1 MNVSIHP
8 SWKSLLDNEFQKKY
22 FLELT
27 SFVKQ
32 EYSSSVVY
40 PPARLIFNAFNLTPF
55 NKVKVVILGQDPYH
69 GPKQAHGLAFSV
81 PDGLNPPPSLQ
92 NIFQELKN
100 DLNINPP
107 KSPDLTRWAK
117 QGVFLLNSVLTV
129 RAGKPGSH
137 ANKGWEVYTNNVIEI
152 LSTEKTNLVFLLWGN
167 YARAKK
173 TLIDKDRHLI
183 LEAPHPSPYSADMGF
198 FGCRHFSKTNAYL
211 KSRNIKEVLW

>member
-1 MNVSIHP
+1 MNVSIDP
-8 SWKSLLDNEFQKKY
+8 SWKSVLDNEFQKKY

-55 NKVKVVILGQDPYH
+55 SKVKVVILGQDPYH

-81 PDGLNPPPSLQ
+81 PDGVNAPPSLQ

-129 RAGKPGSH
+129 RARKPGSH
-137 ANKGWEVYTNNVIEI
+137 ANKGWEVYTNNVIQI

-173 TLIDKDRHLI
+173 SLIDKDRHLI

-198 FGCRHFSKTNAYL
+198 FGCRHFSKTNNYL
-211 KSRNIKEVLW
+211 RDNHIEEISW

>member
-1 MNVSIHP
+1 MNVSIDP
-8 SWKSLLDNEFQKKY
+8 SWKSVLDNEFQKKY

-55 NKVKVVILGQDPYH
+55 SKVKVVILGQDPYH

-81 PDGLNPPPSLQ
+81 PDGVNAPPSLQ

-129 RAGKPGSH
+129 RARKPGSH
-137 ANKGWEVYTNNVIEI
+137 ANKGWEVYTNNVIQI

-167 YARAKK
+167 YARAKS
-173 TLIDKDRHLI
+173 L
-183 LEAPHPSPYSADMGF
+183 
-198 FGCRHFSKTNAYL
+198 
-211 KSRNIKEVLW
+211 